1 MLGQCSHQFIWP
13 RRAADG
19 RYYQVCRICD
29 AEYEFDWETMGRLR
43 LGDTA
48 TTELADADTDFNTG
62 TDPAERE
69 SGNTEWYM
77 ESQDTE
83 AWDGDARSA
92 SSNESESSG
101 AKLSVAELDVPELD
115 VPELDVAET
124 ISKPAPP
131 VATPRLSL
139 LLESEPRHRVFI
151 QNLTDLVLRR
161 PLPTVKTTS
170 APAPFWDD
178 VFIPA
183 GLPWWGFAES
193 VLAQMILVTAVLLL
207 FQKLPASG
215 PIEQRSAFDNS
226 YISYY
231 TPPKSFPALGSH
243 SARPRTKAKRLIA
256 PVHQPTIK
264 VAADHAKRQGQGQEI
279 APPVIAAAG
288 ATRLKIGSSASPAPM
303 MPLSATGRSNLTVP
317 SGPTWIVA
325 PPPDPRQL
333 AARRAGAMQA
343 SAVAP
348 APEVA
353 GVSSR
358 GAGVMAMNASH
369 PAVVGPAPS
378 VAAAGSMRR
387 PGDINIGEA
396 AVVKPAPQLPM
407 DAQGVASGLA
417 KAGLGTA
424 GVPVVPPPPS
434 VLGGGSFSGRGR
446 GFAVNGGSQAVPPAP
461 SLKGAGSSA
470 GSGRATSFSGAG
482 AQVVPPPP
490 SALGEGNGA
499 GRGRGNSLSAGLQA
513 VPPPPSLQGEGN
525 GAGRGRGSSLSGEGL
540 QAAPPASAGQ
550 GGNQAAGNAGAGGSS
565 DGASKAE
572 TSGGGQSS
580 GAGGSSQV
588 AASNGSASSGS
599 GKSGSGGNGS
609 SNNGSDSDEPDPNE
623 PATVEVPLH
632 LIGPVLAL
640 PGSSYFSNYEVF
652 IAERKLP
659 KGHTQLIKLVYISLP
674 YQRRL
679 AEYGQ
684 SNWTVPKLRVTR
696 DQSCDESLLQMTW
709 PETDPRPD
717 PQHAADSPALTAK
730 DRKGMLPCY
739 RTTADD
745 YRRALSRNR

>member
-43 LGDTA
+43 PGT
-48 TTELADADTDFNTG
+48 TTEAADSDTDLDTG
-62 TDPAERE
+62 VDSAERE
-69 SGNTEWYM
+69 TGNAEWYVEPQDP
-77 ESQDTE
+77 ES
-83 AWDGDARSA
+83 WDGAA
-92 SSNESESSG
+92 HHAESGG
-101 AKLSVAELDVPELD
+101 AKSGIAELD
-115 VPELDVAET
+115 VPELDVAEIT
-124 ISKPAPP
+124 SEPAPP
-131 VATPRLSL
+131 AAAPRLSL
-139 LLESEPRHRVFI
+139 LLESEPRHRIFV

-170 APAPFWDD
+170 EPAPFWDD
-178 VFIPA
+178 VFVPA
-183 GLPWWGFAES
+183 GLPWWGFVES
-193 VLAQMILVTAVLLL
+193 VLAQMILLTAVLLL
-207 FQKLPASG
+207 FQKLPAG
-215 PIEQRSAFDNS
+215 PIERRSAFDNS

-243 SARPRTKAKRLIA
+243 SAKPRTKAKRLTA
-256 PVHQPTIK
+256 PAHQPAIK
-264 VAADHAKRQGQGQEI
+264 VAAEHTQKQRQGQGQEI

-288 ATRLKIGSSASPAPM
+288 ATKLKIGSSSSPAPM

-325 PPPDPRQL
+325 PPPDPRQI
-333 AARRAGAMQA
+333 AARRAGALQA

-358 GAGVMAMNASH
+358 GAGVMATNASH

-378 VAAAGSMRR
+378 VAVADSMRR
-387 PGDINIGEA
+387 PGDINIGET

-407 DAQGVASGLA
+407 DAQGIASGLA

-424 GVPVVPPPPS
+424 GAAVVPPPPS
-434 VLGGGSFSGRGR
+434 VLGGGGFSGSGRGL
-446 GFAVNGGSQAVPPAP
+446 AAKGGSQAVPPAP
-461 SLKGAGSSA
+461 SLNGAGNSA
-470 GSGRATSFSGAG
+470 GSGRTSSFSGSG
-482 AQVVPPPP
+482 AQVVPPAP
-490 SALGEGNGA
+490 SALGAGNGA

-513 VPPPPSLQGEGN
+513 VPPPPSVEGGGN
-525 GAGRGRGSSLSGEGL
+525 GAGRGRVGSLSGTGL

-550 GGNQAAGNAGAGGSS
+550 GGNQAAGNGGTDGSS
-565 DGASKAE
+565 DGVSSNRASA
-572 TSGGGQSS
+572 GGLSS
-580 GAGGSSQV
+580 GTGGNAQ
-588 AASNGSASSGS
+588 ATASNGSASN
-599 GKSGSGGNGS
+599 GSGGNGS
-609 SNNGSDSDEPDPNE
+609 GTNGSDSDESDPNDA
-623 PATVEVPLH
+623 ATIEVPLH

-659 KGHTQLIKLVYISLP
+659 KGQTQLIKLVYISLP

-679 AEYGQ
+679 AEYGP
-684 SNWTVPKLRVTR
+684 SKWNVPRLRVTR

-717 PQHAADSPALTAK
+717 SQHAADSPALTAK

-745 YRRALSRNR
+745 YRLALSRNR